1 MPKKPRIINIGNS
14 DEKADWIKRIDNGQA
29 QERDLKA
36 HEEAKRPHRS
46 SKRQSP

>member
-14 DEKADWIKRIDNGQA
+14 DEKADWIKRIDNGKA

-36 HEEAKRPHRS
+36 HEDAKRKHA